1 MARKKQAQQQ
11 TVREA
16 VMEYVAQ
23 RDAQRRL
30 VIRLCNELP
39 AEKIQE
45 PRALKCMANHHAL
58 LHGLGLDPVEISQ
71 RYFMIETLQDS
82 YRFSRELDAL
92 QQYEARAARLLRQY
106 DFR

>member
-1 MARKKQAQQQ
+1 MARKK
-11 TVREA
+11 TVLNQEKYNQI
-16 VMEYVAQ
+16 MECVAK
-23 RDAQRRL
+23 RDEQRRL

-39 AEKIQE
+39 AEKSQE